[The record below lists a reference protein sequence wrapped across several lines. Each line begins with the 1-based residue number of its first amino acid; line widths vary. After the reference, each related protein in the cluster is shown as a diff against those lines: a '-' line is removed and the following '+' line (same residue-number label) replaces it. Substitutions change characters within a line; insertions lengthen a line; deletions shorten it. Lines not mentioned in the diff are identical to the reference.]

1 MDMSARVPVGQ
12 GVLQSVPSLS
22 ASASPSSTSQHYFGG
37 VCTVLGADRPSDSTM
52 DKNSLRVLEILSTK
66 ACAHAAIEIFKE
78 FPSAKYSDQTEQETD
93 QGGSNFFSGVLGV
106 WRIFVVKVIDQS
118 NILKIDLVIDGIH
131 KLATRVVSAIRSQL
145 EQVEPREPSAARL
158 EAALKRNESLL
169 QDLRVEMERLRTRA
183 QTQLLPVGYGPELQ
197 SIYHSFD
204 ISTLNQI
211 VCADAL
217 LEIFQGST
225 KTYQA
230 VSTVISEILV
240 CGLVASNAGRPANTE
255 EVEYEVKVKT
265 QVTEKLNELV
275 VSISSA
281 VRDKLEL
288 KCRQC
293 QVAVLGGND
302 GAEK

>member
-1 MDMSARVPVGQ
+1 MDMSARVPV
-12 GVLQSVPSLS
+12 
-22 ASASPSSTSQHYFGG
+22 G

-169 QDLRVEMERLRTRA
+169 QDLR
-183 QTQLLPVGYGPELQ
+183 LLPVGYGPELQ